1 MNINKGS
8 DRRSEHKT
16 RMLMN
21 MPLFSSH
28 AERLFTLKKTRVDFA
43 VRVLLGQSLEARGIN
58 PHTNYLTTLTNVSS
72 AELQSSETL
81 FDVAL
86 GCVEEQVLP
95 HYTQGLSNVF
105 SKRYSFAAEDRVKAL
120 DLIEFE
126 RIVME
131 IVTSLAEKPSMDL
144 SWRTIKRL
152 TVEDIRGALNIHLP
166 GVNLDEVYVTS
177 FVTHDFGK
185 RVVSSSQQLAEYLLG
200 HFEQDEIPYHS
211 HGSHQAIHAVPF
223 SGSDEHLHPQLTTA
237 HINDLLIRM
246 VPDLLS

>member
-1 MNINKGS
+1 MN
-8 DRRSEHKT
+8 T
-16 RMLMN
+16 
-21 MPLFSSH
+21 PLFSSH

-58 PHTNYLTTLTNVSS
+58 PHTNYLTTLINVSS
-72 AELQSSETL
+72 AEVQSSKTL

-105 SKRYSFAAEDRVKAL
+105 NKRYSFADEDRVKTL

-126 RIVME
+126 RIVTD

-144 SWRTIKRL
+144 SWRAIKPL
-152 TVEDIRGALNIHLP
+152 TVEDIHGALNIHLP
-166 GVNLDEVYVTS
+166 GLNLDEVHVTS

-185 RVVSSSQQLAEYLLG
+185 RVVSSSQPLAEYLLS

-211 HGSHQAIHAVPF
+211 QGSHQAIHAAAF
-223 SGSDEHLHPQLTTA
+223 SESDEHPHPWLTTA